1 MKYRWVSDEKFE
13 CFLKLSG
20 EGAYYLELSKSV
32 TKYGPRVVLK
42 ILHRGKRS
50 REKEVVLVSF
60 LEPEVARILGSALIS
75 LSEFELPLKEDVLNK
90 LVVLVEELKKC
101 VDILKSSYG

>member
-13 CFLKLSG
+13 VFLKLSG

-42 ILHRGKRS
+42 ILHKAKRS
-50 REKEVVLVSF
+50 RDRETVLVSF
-60 LEPEVARILGSALIS
+60 LEPDVARVVGSALIS
-75 LSEFELPLKEDVLNK
+75 LSEFELPPKEEVLNK
-90 LVVLVEELKKC
+90 LVALVEELKKC
-101 VDILKSSYG
+101 VDVLKSS